1 MAGKWAELTRQAG
14 QGRGLRG
21 LFALDVIRHRARIGF
36 VSNDNQ
42 FSICLTLNHS
52 KAEGKLPPVMEELV
66 FLTNPRQL
74 P

>member
-1 MAGKWAELTRQAG
+1 MAGKRDELTTQAG
-14 QGRGLRG
+14 RGRG
-21 LFALDVIRHRARIGF
+21 LFALDVIRRRARIGF

-42 FSICLTLNHS
+42 FSICLTLNYS